1 MKTQTFY
8 IAGPMRGYP
17 NYNFDMFAQAR
28 DWLRQGGLNAVC
40 PAELDLC
47 EGFNPSTT
55 MPSVDIASAFSRDI
69 YELMDK
75 CDSIL
80 MLPGWEK
87 SVGANAELAVA
98 EMLGL
103 QVYKYKP
110 EENTMSIL
118 CSHYNHDRGADRRFF
133 GITNEMAMLSA
144 KKQQDYGLAGD
155 PYSNVR
161 ASEAFGIPGWVGTLM
176 RAQDKMKRLQKAAQ
190 GSEMANESV
199 EDSLIDLA
207 NYAVIALILYREIN
221 GK

>member
-1 MKTQTFY
+1 MKSKTFY

-17 NYNFDMFAQAR
+17 NYNFAMFEEVR
-28 DWLRQGGLNAVC
+28 NFLREGGLDALC
-40 PAELDLC
+40 PAELDLDQ
-47 EGFNPSTT
+47 GFVPSTT
-55 MPSVDIASAFSRDI
+55 MPNADIAVAFKRDI
-69 YELMDK
+69 HELMNK
-75 CDSIL
+75 CDSIV
-80 MLPGWEK
+80 MLPGWEQ
-87 SVGANAELAVA
+87 SIGANAELAVA

-103 QVYKYKP
+103 RVYLYK
-110 EENTMSIL
+110 NQSMSL
-118 CSHYNHDRGADRRFF
+118 SYSHYNHDRGADRRFF

-190 GSEMANESV
+190 GNEMANESV